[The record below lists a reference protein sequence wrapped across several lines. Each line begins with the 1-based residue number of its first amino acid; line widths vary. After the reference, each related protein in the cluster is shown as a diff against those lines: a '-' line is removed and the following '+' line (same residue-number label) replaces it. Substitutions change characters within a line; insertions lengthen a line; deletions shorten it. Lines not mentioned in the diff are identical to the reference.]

1 MKNLFILLL
10 IIVAIILLQVYLS
23 KKESKW
29 YGLILPII
37 TFSLSIF
44 TIFNIALLGDESIF
58 QIIFTVIYSFILA
71 NIPTCI
77 LLIIY
82 YKFHNKLKIRS

>member
-77 LLIIY
+77 L
-82 YKFHNKLKIRS
+82 